1 MSISRVILLVVGLN
15 TLITVGSAV
24 FGYLH
29 LSRPAAVATAT
40 QDGGQPLQ
48 KISGYAFYPVEKIVI
63 NLPGDNREYYFVLDL
78 ALQADLKLH
87 GEGLKQIEPLVR
99 NSVISSLS
107 MLKVNE
113 LRALAVSELQVRL
126 DSDLRRDLSA
136 KGWDVPFSGLLISKM
151 LVQ

>member
-15 TLITVGSAV
+15 TAITVGSAV
-24 FGYLH
+24 FAYLYF
-29 LSRPAAVATAT
+29 SPATLATAAQGVT
-40 QDGGQPLQ
+40 GQPLQ
-48 KISGYAFYPVEKIVI
+48 KISGHEFYPVEKIVI

-78 ALQADLKLH
+78 ALQVDRKVH

-107 MLKVNE
+107 MLKVSE
-113 LRALAVSELQVRL
+113 LRALAVSELQARL